1 MESDDLGIT
10 FRTPLHE
17 LETEYAKPSRDDRVN
32 T

>member
-17 LETEYAKPSRDDRVN
+17 LETEYAKLSRGDRVN